1 MASEKTKNKNNIPEE
16 KEKAREILPVIDIR
30 GLTKSFQVG
39 EQEIPVLK
47 GIDLKIEVN
56 DFVIIFGPSGCG
68 KSTLLYSILGLE
80 VPTSGSVSIL
90 DTDIYRGKSEDDRT
104 EFRKRHIGMVY
115 QQSNWVNS
123 LTVVE
128 NVALPLILSG
138 KSRAESLKT
147 AWEMLSISHMAN
159 WADYKPAELSS
170 GQQQKVAVARAL
182 ITNPE
187 IIIADEPTGNL
198 DFDSGQNFIYLLA
211 DLNHVGKTV
220 VMVTHDLEYLKQ
232 AKTAVRMLDGK
243 IVEIYDGKNEAVI
256 KDEDFKYKKKV
267 DNIEEFYAKRRE

>member
-1 MASEKTKNKNNIPEE
+1 MEKTQNKKEE
-16 KEKAREILPVIDIR
+16 SKPREFAPVMDVR

-39 EQEIPVLK
+39 DQEISVLK
-47 GIDLKIEVN
+47 GIDLKIELN

-68 KSTLLYSILGLE
+68 KSTLLYTILGLE
-80 VPTSGSVSIL
+80 VPTTGSVSIL
-90 DTDIYRGKSEDDRT
+90 EEDIYANKDEDDRT

-138 KSRAESLKT
+138 KSRVESLKT
-147 AWEMLSISHMAN
+147 AWEMLAISHMSN

-198 DFDSGQNFIYLLA
+198 DFDSGQSFIYLLA

-220 VMVTHDLEYLKQ
+220 VMVTHDLEYLRH

-243 IVEIYDGKNEAVI
+243 IVEIYDNRKEGAINK
-256 KDEDFKYKKKV
+256 EDFKYKKKV
-267 DNIEEFYAKRRE
+267 GDIEETYAKRE

>member
-1 MASEKTKNKNNIPEE
+1 MALNETKNKIE
-16 KEKAREILPVIDIR
+16 KKDDVEYIMDVRCLKKTFLVGNQEIDI
-30 GLTKSFQVG
+30 
-39 EQEIPVLK
+39 LK
-47 GIDLKIEVN
+47 GIDLKIVPG

-68 KSTLLYSILGLE
+68 KSTLLYSLLGLE
-80 VPTSGSVSIL
+80 EPTSGSVRIL
-90 DTDIYRGKSEDDRT
+90 GEDIYAGRSEDDRT
-104 EFRKRHIGMVY
+104 EFRKKHIGMVY

-138 KSRAESLKT
+138 KSKAESIKT
-147 AWEMLSISHMAN
+147 ARDMLAVSHMVGWAN
-159 WADYKPAELSS
+159 YKPAELSS

-232 AKTAVRMLDGK
+232 AKTAVRMLDGNV
-243 IVEIYDGKNEAVI
+243 VEIYDGKNEGAI
-256 KDEDFKYKKKV
+256 KEGDFKCKKKV
-267 DNIEEFYAKRRE
+267 ENIEETYAKRKQKI

>member
-1 MASEKTKNKNNIPEE
+1 MILETKQNNNEE
-16 KEKAREILPVIDIR
+16 KPREFVSVMDVR

-39 EQEIPVLK
+39 DQEISVLK
-47 GIDLKIEVN
+47 GIDLQIAAN

-90 DTDIYRGKSEDDRT
+90 GEDLYANKDEDDRT

-138 KSRAESLKT
+138 KSRVESLKA
-147 AWEMLSISHMAN
+147 AWEMLAISHMSN
-159 WADYKPAELSS
+159 WANYKPAELSS

-198 DFDSGQNFIYLLA
+198 DFESGQSFIYLLA

-220 VMVTHDLEYLKQ
+220 VMVTHDLEYLRQ

-243 IVEIYDGKNEAVI
+243 IVEIYDGKKGGTI
-256 KDEDFKYKKKV
+256 DDKDFKYKKKV
-267 DNIEEFYAKRRE
+267 SNVEEVYANRK

>member
-1 MASEKTKNKNNIPEE
+1 MSDIKPKKIEPIIKVEKLE
-16 KEKAREILPVIDIR
+16 
-30 GLTKSFQVG
+30 KSFQVG
-39 EQEIPVLK
+39 EQKIPVLK
-47 GIDLKIEVN
+47 GIDLQIRVN

-80 VPTSGSVSIL
+80 VPTAGKISIL
-90 DTDIYRGKSEDDRT
+90 GEDIYTDRTEDDRT

-138 KSRAESLKT
+138 HNRVESMKK
-147 AWEMLSISHMAN
+147 AYEMLAISHMSN
-159 WADYKPAELSS
+159 WANYRPAELSS

-198 DFDSGQNFIYLLA
+198 DFDSGQAFIYLLA
-211 DLNHVGKTV
+211 DLNHIGKTV
-220 VMVTHDLEYLKQ
+220 VMVTHDLEYLRQ
-232 AKTAVRMLDGK
+232 AKTAVRMLDGR
-243 IVEIYDGKNEAVI
+243 IVEIYDGKQEGAI
-256 KDEDFKYKKKV
+256 KQKDFKYKKKV
-267 DNIEEFYAKRRE
+267 ENIEKIYANKD

>member
-1 MASEKTKNKNNIPEE
+1 MPIQKTPNENENLRRDTPI
-16 KEKAREILPVIDIR
+16 IDIR
-30 GLTKSFQVG
+30 GLEKSFRVG
-39 EQEIPVLK
+39 DQDISVLK
-47 GIDLKIEVN
+47 GIDLKIDVN

-80 VPTSGSVSIL
+80 TPTAGDVSL
-90 DTDIYRGKSEDDRT
+90 LGENIYAGKSEDDRT
-104 EFRKRHIGMVY
+104 EFRKKHIGMVY

-138 KSRAESLKT
+138 KSRAESLKL
-147 AWEMLSISHMAN
+147 AWEMLSISHMAG

-243 IVEIYDGKNEAVI
+243 IVEIYNGKKEQPI
-256 KDEDFKYKKKV
+256 DEKNFKCKKKV
-267 DNIEEFYAKRRE
+267 GDIEKTFLCEVKTKN